1 MINRR
6 DFGKLVLG
14 ATALSFTA
22 CNSLASGLSTIP
34 ANKKRVVIVGGG
46 FGGAATARYLRK
58 FDSNVE
64 IVLVEQNKE
73 YYTCPFSNAVFAGME
88 KMDFIKHDLSTL
100 AKKHNIK
107 VVHAKVAKI
116 DGANQNVVLENGE
129 KISYTK
135 AVVSPGIDFKYEKGY
150 TKENEKHAPHA
161 VKAGEQ
167 TTILQKQLENMKD
180 GGTFVMVAPADP
192 FRCPPGPYERISLV
206 AHYIKNNKPNSKIIV
221 LDQKDKFSKQA
232 LFTNGW
238 KELYG
243 DLIEWRAAQF
253 GGKVVSVDP
262 VKKIVV
268 TEDEEVQAD
277 VLNYIPNQKASQLAF
292 DSGLV
297 ADGKDWCD
305 IHPKTFESKLVK
317 NVHVIGDA
325 SNAAPMPK
333 SAFSASTQGK
343 VVALQI
349 ARMLKQQEPL
359 NPPKLANTCYS
370 LLSPNYGISIAAVYN
385 ALDDKI
391 QNVDGAGGVSPET
404 DPDGHIRILEAKYA
418 YAWYESQT
426 ADIFK

>member
-1 MINRR
+1 MLNRR
-6 DFGKLVLG
+6 DFGKIVLG
-14 ATALSFTA
+14 ATALSFAA
-22 CNSLASGLSTIP
+22 CNGLGNSLATIP

-46 FGGAATARYLRK
+46 FGGAAAARYLRR
-58 FDSNVE
+58 FDPNVE

-73 YYTCPFSNAVFAGME
+73 YYTCPFSNAVIAGME
-88 KMDFIKHDLSTL
+88 KIDFIKRDLSTL
-100 AKKHNIK
+100 EKKYNIK
-107 VVHAKVAKI
+107 VVYAKVKKV
-116 DGANQNVVLENGE
+116 DGATNSVILDNGSV
-129 KISYTK
+129 ISYTK
-135 AVVSPGIDFKYEKGY
+135 AIVSPGIDFKFEKGY
-150 TKENEKHAPHA
+150 TEENQKLAPHA

-206 AHYIKNNKPNSKIIV
+206 AHYLKTHKPNSKIIV
-221 LDQKDKFSKQA
+221 LDQKDKFSKQV

-243 DLIEWRAAQF
+243 DMIEWRAAQF
-253 GGKVVSVDP
+253 GGKVLEVNPAKRVI
-262 VKKIVV
+262 K
-268 TEDEEVQAD
+268 TEDEEIVAD
-277 VLNYIPNQKASQLAF
+277 VLNYIPNQKAGQLAF

-297 ADGKDWCD
+297 QGDWCP

-325 SNAAPMPK
+325 SSAAPMPK

-343 VVALQI
+343 VVAMQI
-349 ARMLKQQEPL
+349 ARILANKEIV

-385 ALDDKI
+385 AHDDKI
-391 QNVDGAGGVSPET
+391 ESVNGAGGVSPEN
-404 DPDGHIRILEAKYA
+404 DPDGHIRLLEAKYA

-426 ADIFK
+426 KDVFQ

>member
-1 MINRR
+1 MLNRR
-6 DFGKLVLG
+6 DFGKIVLG
-14 ATALSFTA
+14 ATALSFAA
-22 CNSLASGLSTIP
+22 CNGLGNSLATIP

-46 FGGAATARYLRK
+46 FGGVAAARYLRR
-58 FDSNVE
+58 FDPNVE

-73 YYTCPFSNAVFAGME
+73 YYTCPFSNAVIAGME
-88 KMDFIKHDLSTL
+88 KIDFIKRDLFTL
-100 AKKHNIK
+100 EKKYNIK
-107 VVHAKVAKI
+107 VVYAKVKKV
-116 DGANQNVVLENGE
+116 DGATNSVILDNGSV
-129 KISYTK
+129 ISYTK
-135 AVVSPGIDFKYEKGY
+135 AIVSPGIDFKFEKGY
-150 TKENEKHAPHA
+150 TEENQKLAPHA

-206 AHYIKNNKPNSKIIV
+206 AHYLKTHKPNSKIIV
-221 LDQKDKFSKQA
+221 LDQKDKFSKQV

-243 DLIEWRAAQF
+243 DMIEWRAAQF
-253 GGKVVSVDP
+253 GGKVLEVNPAKRV
-262 VKKIVV
+262 VK
-268 TEDEEVQAD
+268 TEDEEIVAD
-277 VLNYIPNQKASQLAF
+277 VLNYIPNQKAGQLAF

-297 ADGKDWCD
+297 QGDWCP

-325 SNAAPMPK
+325 SSAAPMPK

-343 VVALQI
+343 VVAMQI
-349 ARMLKQQEPL
+349 ARILANKEIV

-385 ALDDKI
+385 AHDDKI
-391 QNVDGAGGVSPET
+391 ESVNGAGGVSPEN
-404 DPDGHIRILEAKYA
+404 DPDGHIRLLEAKYA

-426 ADIFK
+426 KDVFQ

>member
-1 MINRR
+1 
-6 DFGKLVLG
+6 
-14 ATALSFTA
+14 
-22 CNSLASGLSTIP
+22 
-34 ANKKRVVIVGGG
+34 
-46 FGGAATARYLRK
+46 
-58 FDSNVE
+58 
-64 IVLVEQNKE
+64 
-73 YYTCPFSNAVFAGME
+73 ME
-88 KMDFIKHDLSTL
+88 KKSLI
-100 AKKHNIK
+100 
-107 VVHAKVAKI
+107 
-116 DGANQNVVLENGE
+116 Q
-129 KISYTK
+129 
-135 AVVSPGIDFKYEKGY
+135 
-150 TKENEKHAPHA
+150 A

-232 LFTNGW
+232 LFSNGW

>member
-1 MINRR
+1 MLNRR
-6 DFGKLVLG
+6 DFGKIVLG
-14 ATALSFTA
+14 ATALSFAA
-22 CNSLASGLSTIP
+22 CNGLGNSLATIP

-46 FGGAATARYLRK
+46 FGGVAAARYLRR
-58 FDSNVE
+58 FDPNVE

-73 YYTCPFSNAVFAGME
+73 YYTCPFSNAVIAGME
-88 KMDFIKHDLSTL
+88 KIDFIKRDLSTL
-100 AKKHNIK
+100 EKKYNIK
-107 VVHAKVAKI
+107 VVYAKVKKV
-116 DGANQNVVLENGE
+116 DGATNSVILDNGSV
-129 KISYTK
+129 ISYTK
-135 AVVSPGIDFKYEKGY
+135 AIVSPGIDFKFEKGY
-150 TKENEKHAPHA
+150 TEENQKLAPHA

-206 AHYIKNNKPNSKIIV
+206 AHYLKTHKPNSKIIV
-221 LDQKDKFSKQA
+221 LDQKDKFSKQV

-243 DLIEWRAAQF
+243 DMIEWRAAQF
-253 GGKVVSVDP
+253 GGKVLEVNPAKRVI
-262 VKKIVV
+262 K
-268 TEDEEVQAD
+268 TEDEEIVAD
-277 VLNYIPNQKASQLAF
+277 VLNYIPNQKAGQLAF

-297 ADGKDWCD
+297 QGDWCP

-325 SNAAPMPK
+325 SSAAPMPK

-343 VVALQI
+343 VVAMQI
-349 ARMLKQQEPL
+349 ARILANKEIV

-385 ALDDKI
+385 AHDDKI
-391 QNVDGAGGVSPET
+391 ESVNGAGGVSPEN
-404 DPDGHIRILEAKYA
+404 DPDGHIRLLEAKYA

-426 ADIFK
+426 KDVFQ

>member
-1 MINRR
+1 MNRR
-6 DFGKLVLG
+6 NFNKILLG
-14 ATALSFTA
+14 ATALS
-22 CNSLASGLSTIP
+22 LAASTGLANMAIP
-34 ANKKRVVIVGGG
+34 KNKKRVVIVGGG
-46 FGGAATARYLRK
+46 FGGATAAKYLKK
-58 FDSNVE
+58 FTPETE
-64 IVLVEQNKE
+64 IILIEQNKD
-73 YYTCPFSNAVFAGME
+73 YYTCPFGNTVIAGMNKIE
-88 KMDFIKHDLSTL
+88 YIKHDYKTL
-100 AKKHNIK
+100 EKKYKIIVIHEK
-107 VVHAKVAKI
+107 VKKV
-116 DGANQNVVLENGE
+116 DGTINSVILENG
-129 KISYTK
+129 KIIPYTK
-135 AVVSPGIDFKYEKGY
+135 AIVAPGIDFKYENGY
-150 TKENEKHAPHA
+150 VEGSELYAPHA
-161 VKAGEQ
+161 YKAGAQ
-167 TTILQKQLENMKD
+167 TSLLREQLENMKD

-232 LFTNGW
+232 LFSNGW

>member
-1 MINRR
+1 MLNRR
-6 DFGKLVLG
+6 DFGKIVLG
-14 ATALSFTA
+14 ATALSFAA
-22 CNSLASGLSTIP
+22 CNGLGNSLATIP

-46 FGGAATARYLRK
+46 FGGAAAARYLRR

-73 YYTCPFSNAVFAGME
+73 YYTCPFSNAVIAGME
-88 KMDFIKHDLSTL
+88 KIDFIKQDLSTL
-100 AKKHNIK
+100 EKKHNIK
-107 VVHAKVAKI
+107 VVYAKVKKV
-116 DGANQNVVLENGE
+116 DGATNSVILENGSV
-129 KISYTK
+129 ISYTR
-135 AVVSPGIDFKYEKGY
+135 AIVSPGIDFKFEKGY
-150 TKENEKHAPHA
+150 TEQNQKFAPHA

-192 FRCPPGPYERISLV
+192 FRCPPGPYERVSLV
-206 AHYIKNNKPNSKIIV
+206 AHYLKAHKPKSKIII
-221 LDQKDKFSKQA
+221 LDQKDKFSKQV
-232 LFTNGW
+232 LFSNGW

-243 DLIEWRAAQF
+243 DMIEWRAAQF
-253 GGKVVSVDP
+253 GGKVLEVNP
-262 VKKIVV
+262 EKRLVK
-268 TEDEEVQAD
+268 TEDEEIVAD

-292 DSGLV
+292 DSGLTQ
-297 ADGKDWCD
+297 GDWCP

-343 VVALQI
+343 VVAMQI
-349 ARMLKQQEPL
+349 ARILSNKEIV

-385 ALDDKI
+385 AHDDKI
-391 QNVDGAGGVSPET
+391 ESINGAGGVSPEQ
-404 DPDGHIRILEAKYA
+404 DPDGHIRLLEAKYA

-426 ADIFK
+426 KDVFK